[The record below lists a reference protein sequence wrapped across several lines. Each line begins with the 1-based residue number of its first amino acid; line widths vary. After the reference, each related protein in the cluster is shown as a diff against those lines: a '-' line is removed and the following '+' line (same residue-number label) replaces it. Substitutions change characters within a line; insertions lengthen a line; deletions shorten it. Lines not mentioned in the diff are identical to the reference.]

1 MLFGALIL
9 VIGILAFSRVSAGDL
24 PTRDEVLQSV
34 YPGAL
39 IRSEK
44 VFLTEEQMQTAS
56 KIAGTELES
65 KLVASYIARKEGK
78 VIGSA
83 FIDTHIVRTK
93 KQSLIVCLDSEGKV
107 LRIEATAF
115 FEPPEYLASEPFLDQ
130 YEGEAISQELF
141 LGRKIRPIAGATLT
155 VQSVNQAVRRVLA
168 LNQVINGNKE
178 HSSSRVSNQTIG
190 TKPR

>member
-1 MLFGALIL
+1 MKPFAALIL
-9 VIGILAFSRVSAGDL
+9 LIGVLSFSQVSAGDL

-34 YPGAL
+34 YPGAS

-44 VFLTEEQMQTAS
+44 VFLTQDQMKRAS
-56 KIAGTELES
+56 KIAGSELES
-65 KLVASYIARKEGK
+65 KLVARYIALQEGK

-93 KQSLIVCLDSEGKV
+93 KQSLIVCLDSEGRV
-107 LRIEATAF
+107 LRTEATAF

-130 YEGEAISQELF
+130 YEGEALSQELF

-155 VQSVNQAVRRVLA
+155 VQAVNQAVRRVLA
-168 LNQVINGNKE
+168 LNQVIYGNK
-178 HSSSRVSNQTIG
+178 
-190 TKPR
+190 PR